1 LKLAIVIAAAGSG
14 RRFGT
19 DKLTV
24 ALAGKSVLETAIE
37 RLREAL
43 PDVPTIAVVSSN
55 SVDMWQQ
62 VLGVDQVVAGG
73 DRRQDSVRI
82 GVDAALALGIDTV
95 LIHDGARPLVD
106 ADDIRAVVGAIEG
119 VDGAV
124 LSEPVTDTVKRVG
137 EGNMVIETIDRGS
150 LRLAQT
156 PQVFRVAALED
167 AWAVCDLD
175 REWSDEAAMLEAAG
189 RTVHAVAAG
198 HSNPKITTAADLEL
212 IRALIGEGP

>member
-1 LKLAIVIAAAGSG
+1 MKLAIVIAAAGAG

-24 ALAGKSVLETAIE
+24 ALSGKSVLETAIG

-43 PDVPTIAVVSSN
+43 PAVPAIAVVSSN

-62 VLGVDQVVAGG
+62 VLRVDQVVAGG

-82 GVDAALALGIDTV
+82 GVDAAIVLGIDTV

-150 LRLAQT
+150 LRLVQT
-156 PQVFRVAALED
+156 PQVFRVAALER
-167 AWAVCDLD
+167 AWRRQGPS
-175 REWSDEAAMLEAAG
+175 REWSDEAALIEVDGGEVRCVEAK
-189 RTVHAVAAG
+189 RP
-198 HSNPKITTAADLEL
+198 NPKVTTAADLEVV
-212 IRALIGEGP
+212 RALIGEDP